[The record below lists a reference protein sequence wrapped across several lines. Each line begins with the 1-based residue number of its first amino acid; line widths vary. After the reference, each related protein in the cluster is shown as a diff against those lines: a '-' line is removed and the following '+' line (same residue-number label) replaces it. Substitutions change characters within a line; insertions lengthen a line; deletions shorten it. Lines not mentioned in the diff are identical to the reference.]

1 MTCQQ
6 AVIFD
11 LDDTLFAEMDFVASG
26 FRAVAKWLETRV
38 DRHHDVIVQEFR
50 ELQLVSSEMVFNRW
64 LDEQS
69 GDVASVS
76 EMIAVYRS
84 HIPEVKAYPFVV
96 PLLESLRSRYRLGL
110 VSDGYLQT
118 QQNKWNALG
127 LDSRF
132 DAVVFSDE
140 LGRENWKP
148 SPAPFQRVLGSLSV
162 VPARSVYVGDNPK
175 KDFVGARRVGMKA
188 IRIRHKWGVYSKLEP
203 VDQEHQP
210 DIEVDDHSKLQC
222 AIEQLVPSE

>member
-11 LDDTLFAEMDFVASG
+11 LDDTLFSELDFVASG
-26 FRAVAKWLETRV
+26 FRAVAEWLETRV
-38 DRHHDVIVQEFR
+38 DRKRDVIVEEFR
-50 ELQLVSSEMVFNRW
+50 ELQRVSNEMVFNRW
-64 LDEQS
+64 LDAQS

-76 EMIAVYRS
+76 EMIDVYRS
-84 HIPEVKAYPFVV
+84 HTPVIETYPFVV
-96 PLLESLRSRYRLGL
+96 PLLKSLRSCYRLGL

-127 LDSRF
+127 LDSWF

-140 LGRENWKP
+140 MGRENWKP
-148 SPAPFQRVLGSLSV
+148 SPVPFQRVLRLLDV
-162 VPARSVYVGDNPK
+162 VPARSAYVGDNPK
-175 KDFVGARRVGMKA
+175 KDFVGARRAGMKS
-188 IRIRHKWGVYSKLEP
+188 IRIRHKWGVYSKFEP

-210 DIEVDDHSKLQC
+210 DMEVLEHSELRC
-222 AIEQLVPSE
+222 ALEQLVPSE